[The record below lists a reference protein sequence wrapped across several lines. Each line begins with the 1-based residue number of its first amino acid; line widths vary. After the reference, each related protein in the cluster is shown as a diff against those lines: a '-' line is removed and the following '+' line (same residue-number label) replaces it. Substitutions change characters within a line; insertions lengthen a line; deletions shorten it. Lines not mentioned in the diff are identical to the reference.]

1 MPPAVCFTVGRLDI
15 DFEKQLNP
23 DQLAAVTSPC
33 DRPALVLA
41 GAGSGKTRTLTYRVA
56 WLISECGLSPREI
69 MLLTFTNKAANQM
82 LERIYQLTG
91 RAPSEFWGGTFHS
104 IGNRF
109 LRIEAQAAGLSPN
122 FTILDSEDSERL
134 LKEAVTDIFPN
145 YFADKDNPKAKL
157 LREIISYARNTR
169 LEIRDAMAERF
180 AWLESPYS
188 DIEEIAEYY
197 ADKKRAANACDF
209 DDLLE
214 LWYNL
219 LRDNPEILQKYS
231 SRFKNILVD
240 EYQDTN
246 KLQSDIL
253 DLLASHGRISAV
265 GDDAQCIYS
274 WRGAEI
280 ENILDFRERYP
291 AAHIY
296 KIERNYRS
304 TPQILKFANSIL
316 AEMDSDEA
324 YRKTLVPAREG
335 YEKPYII
342 RAMDSVS
349 QAKRVCDAISELVA
363 AERCSYSD
371 IAVLYRS
378 HFQAMDMQLQL
389 QQRTIPFAMTSG
401 LKFFEQ
407 AHVKDVIAQIKF
419 AANPKDS
426 VSFGRFMK
434 FLPKVGEKTV
444 KKIFFRMEEVAK
456 KRKIGEVE
464 ALAHPDTVSKVP
476 TSARKMFEEVAAD
489 ILKISKMLENMRK
502 NADASGAGQGGA
514 QAEQPQRATQADF
527 FEQMLGGQ
535 PHSQEEKSE
544 RPAASAAAAATA
556 ENEVAAVS
564 TPQDA
569 IKLACSGWYVSAM
582 KTVYEDWEDRCQDF
596 DSLYEYASRF
606 SDFEDFLANVTLEI
620 SEAETGNNGESADR
634 VRLMTVHQAKGLE
647 FPVVFLISAADGL
660 FPTKRSIDEGDV
672 EEERR
677 LFYVAATRAM
687 DYLVISYPRVSVI
700 AGNYEM
706 REPSRFL
713 AGVDPS
719 LYVVEGL

>member
-1 MPPAVCFTVGRLDI
+1 MQVRRLDI
-15 DFEKQLNP
+15 DFEGELNP

-69 MLLTFTNKAANQM
+69 MLLTFTNKAASQM
-82 LERIYQLTG
+82 LARICALTG
-91 RAPSEFWGGTFHS
+91 MEAREFWGGTFHS
-104 IGNRF
+104 LGNRF
-109 LRIEAQAAGLSPN
+109 LRIEAEAAGLSPN
-122 FTILDSEDSERL
+122 FTILDSDDSESL
-134 LKEAVTDIFPN
+134 IKASANEIFPS
-145 YFADKDNPKAKL
+145 YFADKDNPKPKL
-157 LREIISYARNTR
+157 LRDIISYARNTR
-169 LEIRDAMAERF
+169 SSVRDAMADRF
-180 AWLESPYS
+180 SWLESPYG

-197 ADKKRAANACDF
+197 AEKKRAANSCDF

-214 LWYNL
+214 LWYML

-231 SRFKNILVD
+231 GRFKNILVD

-280 ENILDFRERYP
+280 GNILEFRDRYP

-304 TPQILKFANSIL
+304 TPQILAFANSIL

-324 YRKTLVPAREG
+324 YRKTLVPARG
-335 YEKPYII
+335 GFEKPFVI
-342 RAMDSVS
+342 RAMDGVS
-349 QAKRVCDAISELVA
+349 QARRVCDAISELVSSG
-363 AERCSYSD
+363 RCSYSD

-389 QQRTIPFAMTSG
+389 QQRSMPFAITSG

-407 AHVKDVIAQIKF
+407 AHVKDVVAQLKF

-426 VSFGRFMK
+426 VSFMRFAR
-434 FLPKVGEKTV
+434 FLPKVGEKTAA
-444 KKIFFRMEEVAK
+444 KIFFKAAEVAK
-456 KRKIGEVE
+456 KRGLGEVE
-464 ALAHPDTVSKVP
+464 ALSHGDVLAKVP
-476 TSARKMFEEVAAD
+476 SAARGAFALMAAD
-489 ILKISKMLENMRK
+489 LLKISKSL
-502 NADASGAGQGGA
+502 NA
-514 QAEQPQRATQADF
+514 
-527 FEQMLGGQ
+527 MN
-535 PHSQEEKSE
+535 
-544 RPAASAAAAATA
+544 AASPSAGG
-556 ENEVAAVS
+556 AAVS
-564 TPQDA
+564 PPAQTDFFAEMLSEPRRPAGTAAAPQSA
-569 IKLACSGWYVSAM
+569 ENAVEPLSGPKEAVRLACSGWYRDAM
-582 KTVYEDWEDRCQDF
+582 KTSYEDWEDRCQDF
-596 DSLYEYASRF
+596 DSLFEYASRF
-606 SDFEDFLANVTLEI
+606 AGMEDFLANVTLEI
-620 SEAETGNNGESADR
+620 SEAESSQPADSSDR

-660 FPTKRSIDEGDV
+660 FPTKRSIDDGDV
-672 EEERR
+672 NEERR

-687 DYLVISYPRVSVI
+687 DFLVISYPRVSVVG
-700 AGNYEM
+700 GNYEM

-713 AGVDPS
+713 QGVDPG
-719 LYVVEGL
+719 LYTVSE